1 MSDVSREEFAQLV
14 KRQDAAEQRDREMSQ
29 DIKQIRC
36 DTAEVVEMFKA
47 LSGGFKVLQ
56 GIGRLAR
63 PIGYIAGAVAA
74 ILGAWA
80 AVKGLLK

>member
-1 MSDVSREEFAQLV
+1 MSDVSREEFIALV
-14 KRQDAAEQRDREMSQ
+14 KRQDQAEQRDREMSR

-36 DTAEVVEMFKA
+36 DTAEVVETFKA
-47 LSGGFKVLQ
+47 LAGGFKVLQ

-74 ILGAWA
+74 IVGAWA
-80 AVKGLLK
+80 TIKGILK